1 MNLGPVIPY
10 TTIMVLISAFKEISN
25 RILNDTTITHHI
37 NEIIIKHTQDFVQI
51 KRCNIFKIGMLFK
64 IRISFSSEF
73 IQHVIQNLVEAQQ
86 KIVDGLSKTFSS
98 LELNYKI

>member
-1 MNLGPVIPY
+1 
-10 TTIMVLISAFKEISN
+10 
-25 RILNDTTITHHI
+25 
-37 NEIIIKHTQDFVQI
+37 
-51 KRCNIFKIGMLFK
+51 MLFK

-86 KIVDGLSKTFSS
+86 KIVDELSKTFSS